1 MHTGYED
8 MEVSLMNSVAKRLI
22 LTFTTV
28 PALLL
33 FMYFLPHYN
42 HLAFAL
48 LTVAAMVSATR
59 EMHRIFIPWKKVN
72 LVQYA
77 GYSLFPF
84 VLYLEKYF
92 AFSFPVT
99 ATYGILLILTIFTV
113 EIFRG
118 ERDKDPFENSIE
130 RVARHLLLFVY
141 PALLSLFLILILFL
155 NNPGNLLLLLF
166 SIVFANDSLA
176 YVAGMLLGKHNRN
189 ILKVSPNKSIAGF
202 IGGIIGAVAASL
214 LYYLFSPV
222 IHGMFTPLSLVLLS
236 VMCAIAGD
244 AGDLVE
250 SMFKRNA
257 GIKDSGTMIMGRG
270 GLMDSIDSLL
280 LVAPL
285 FYYFVL
291 YIQMR

>member
-1 MHTGYED
+1 
-8 MEVSLMNSVAKRLI
+8 MNSVAKRLI
-22 LTFTTV
+22 LTVTTV

-33 FMYFLPHYN
+33 FMYFLPHYD

-59 EMHRIFIPWKKVN
+59 EMHRIFIPWTRVN
-72 LVQYA
+72 IFQYA

-84 VLYLEKYF
+84 ILYLEKHF
-92 AFSFPVT
+92 EIPFPLT
-99 ATYGILLILTIFTV
+99 GTYGILLILLMFTV

-118 ERDKDPFENSIE
+118 EHDQAPFETSIE
-130 RVARHLLLFVY
+130 KVARHLLLFVY

-155 NNPGNLLLLLF
+155 KNPGNLLLLLF

-176 YVAGMLLGKHNRN
+176 YVFGMLMGKRNRN
-189 ILKVSPNKSIAGF
+189 ILKVSPNKSVAGF
-202 IGGIIGAVAASL
+202 IGGIIGAVAASM

-222 IHGMFTPLSLVLLS
+222 IHGMFSPLSLVALS
-236 VMCAIAGD
+236 VICALAGD

-280 LVAPL
+280 FVAPL

-291 YIQMR
+291 YIQMG

>member
-1 MHTGYED
+1 

-33 FMYFLPHYN
+33 FMYFLPHYD

-59 EMHRIFIPWKKVN
+59 EMHRIFIPWTKVN
-72 LVQYA
+72 IFQYA

-84 VLYLEKYF
+84 ILYLEKHF
-92 AFSFPVT
+92 GLSFPLT
-99 ATYGILLILTIFTV
+99 GTYGILLILIIFTV

-118 ERDKDPFENSIE
+118 ERDQFEKSIE
-130 RVARHLLLFVY
+130 KVARHLLLLIY

-155 NNPGNLLLLLF
+155 KHPGNLLLLLF

-176 YVAGMLLGKHNRN
+176 YVFGMLMGRSNRN
-189 ILKVSPNKSIAGF
+189 ILKVSPNKSVAGF
-202 IGGIIGAVAASL
+202 IGGIIGAVLASL

-222 IHGMFTPLSLVLLS
+222 IHGMFTPLSLVALS
-236 VMCAIAGD
+236 VICAITGD

-280 LVAPL
+280 FVAPL

-291 YIQMR
+291 YIQMG